1 LWEEEERKAM
11 NPLIA
16 SLLVGAGGCVG
27 SVARYGVSIVCQ
39 RISVEWPYGTLSAN
53 VLGCFVIGLIAALS
67 EQAEAITPAARLLL
81 TTGFC
86 GGFTT
91 MSSMIYETAEMLRSG
106 AYFHA
111 SLYVCITG
119 FACLVA
125 FSLGFV
131 AIRFLARTGGGPW
144 N

>member
-1 LWEEEERKAM
+1 M
-11 NPLIA
+11 NPLVA
-16 SLLVGAGGCVG
+16 SLLVGAGGCFG
-27 SVARYGVSIVCQ
+27 SVARYGMSLVCQ

-53 VLGCFVIGLIAALS
+53 ILGCFAIGLIAALS
-67 EQAEAITPAARLLL
+67 EQTEAITPAVRLLL

-91 MSSMIYETAEMLRSG
+91 MSSMVYETGEMLRSG
-106 AYFHA
+106 DYFHA
-111 SLYVCITG
+111 SLYVCFTG

-125 FSLGFV
+125 LFLGFV
-131 AIRFLARTGGGPW
+131 VIRLFAKTGGGLW

>member
-1 LWEEEERKAM
+1 M

-27 SVARYGVSIVCQ
+27 SVVRYGVSLVCQ

-53 VLGCFVIGLIAALS
+53 ILGCFVIGLIAALS
-67 EQAEAITPAARLLL
+67 ERTEAITPAARLLL

-106 AYFHA
+106 EYFHA
-111 SLYVCITG
+111 SLYVFTTG
-119 FACLVA
+119 FACLIT
-125 FSLGFV
+125 FFLGLV
-131 AIRFLARTGGGPW
+131 VIRLFARTGGGLW

>member
-1 LWEEEERKAM
+1 M
-11 NPLIA
+11 NPLVA
-16 SLLVGAGGCVG
+16 SLLVGAGGCFG
-27 SVARYGVSIVCQ
+27 SVARYGMSLVCQ

-53 VLGCFVIGLIAALS
+53 ILGCFVIGFIASLS
-67 EQAEAITPAARLLL
+67 EQTEAITPGVRLLL

-106 AYFHA
+106 EYVHA
-111 SLYVCITG
+111 SFYVCFTG

-125 FSLGFV
+125 FVLGLLM
-131 AIRFLARTGGGPW
+131 IRFFAKLGGGLW

>member
-1 LWEEEERKAM
+1 M
-11 NPLIA
+11 NPLAA
-16 SLLVGAGGCVG
+16 SALVGLGGCVG
-27 SVARYGVSIVCQ
+27 SIARYGVSLFCQ
-39 RISVEWPYGTLSAN
+39 RFSVEWPYGTMSAN
-53 VLGCFVIGLIAALS
+53 ILGCFVIGLIASVS
-67 EQAEAITPAARLLL
+67 ERTEAVTPAMRLLL

-106 AYFHA
+106 EYLHA

-119 FACLVA
+119 LTCMVA
-125 FSLGFV
+125 FFFGV
-131 AIRFLARTGGGPW
+131 LAFRVLVKTGGGLW